1 MDGVFANLMFI
12 TLFSEFTLKV
22 QSMFSSIFAQINT
35 GDPTSLILQF
45 FYLLSFFLFIFYG
58 NRLQTYLML
67 REIGNAAGRLKGM
80 KDTARNLAIATL
92 KESTKEAIDPTP
104 RIDHFLEY
112 FTIMPASLDPTG
124 IVPKLD
130 HALDVRD
137 QRFRDEV
144 KLIAPTADDVKTND
158 IEGVLEVAISL
169 NTIYRVVN
177 HFYLLGKKT
186 MSLYLIMQIQ
196 MQLPMIMEIAESYSV
211 AIKAFADGQPIGD
224 GAGALVAAKFMHGN
238 ETRKIAKDVVVA
250 ETQFEGRRLLVLK
263 AEGPGSTVGKP
274 GEAIKKLIDENE
286 GKVAAVIMIDAAG
299 KYEGE
304 KSGETSE
311 GTGAAIGGIGVDQY
325 TIEEITLKYKIPVH
339 AVIVKESVKESV
351 SPMTKDIYEG
361 TDIAVA
367 RVKRLIHERA
377 KEGDIVI
384 VAGIGN
390 SVGIGQ

>member
-1 MDGVFANLMFI
+1 MFI
-12 TLFSEFTLKV
+12 TFFTELILKV
-22 QSMFSSIFAQINT
+22 QGMLPSIFSQTGT
-35 GDPTSLILQF
+35 GDTTSTILQF
-45 FYLLSFFLFIFYG
+45 FYLLSFFFFILYG
-58 NRLQTYLML
+58 NKLQTYLML
-67 REIGNAAGRLKGM
+67 RDIGNAANRLKGM
-80 KDTARNLAIATL
+80 KDNARHLAITTI
-92 KESTKEAIDPTP
+92 KEAGKEAIDPTP

-130 HALDVRD
+130 HIIDVRD
-137 QRFRDEV
+137 QRFKDEV
-144 KLIAPTADDVKTND
+144 KLIAPAADEVKTSD
-158 IEGVLEVAISL
+158 IEGVLEVAIGL
-169 NTIYRVVN
+169 NTIYRIVN

-196 MQLPMIMEIAESYSV
+196 MQLPMIMEIADAYSV
-211 AIKAFADGQPIGD
+211 AVKAFAEGQPIGD
-224 GAGALVAAKFMHGN
+224 GAGALVAAKIMHGN
-238 ETRKIAKDVVVA
+238 ETRRIAREIVVA
-250 ETQFEGRRLLVLK
+250 ETQFEGRKLLVLK

-274 GEAIKKLIDENE
+274 GEAIKKLIDECE

-311 GTGAAIGGIGVDQY
+311 GTGAAIGGLGVDQY
-325 TIEEITLKYKIPVH
+325 TIEEITLKYNIPVH

-351 SPMTKDIYEG
+351 TPMTKEIYEG

-367 RVKRLIHERA
+367 RVKRLIHEKA
-377 KEGDIVI
+377 KEGDIII

-390 SVGIGQ
+390 TIGIGQ